1 MKDYN
6 EYNVKICSRK
16 IFTLPNILSMIRI
29 AIIPVMVWLFVFRE
43 NYLWTAILL
52 AFSAITD
59 VVDGVIARKFNMVT
73 ELGKALDPVAD
84 KLTQGGVLLCL
95 VFKFKQMILP
105 LIILVVKELFTGITQ
120 LLIIKKHKIVVGADW
135 YGKITTVFLYLM
147 IFIHIVWTDIPTAVS
162 FCLIGASLAL
172 MISSLIMYG
181 KRNIKIIKY
190 DNDNGREQNQ

>member
-1 MKDYN
+1 MKDYKKYN
-6 EYNVKICSRK
+6 EQVCSRK
-16 IFTLPNILSMIRI
+16 IFTLPNILSMFRI
-29 AIIPVMVWLFVFRE
+29 ALIPVMVWLFVFRE

-52 AFSAITD
+52 AVSAITD
-59 VVDGVIARKFNMVT
+59 VIDGVVARKFNMVT

-95 VFKFKQMILP
+95 VFKFKQMIFP
-105 LIILVVKELFTGITQ
+105 LILLVVKEIFTGITQ

-147 IFIHIVWTDIPTAVS
+147 IFIHIVWTNIAVAIS
-162 FCLIGASLAL
+162 FGLIGASLSL
-172 MISSLIMYG
+172 MVSSLIMYG

-190 DNDNGREQNQ
+190 DNDNEREQNQ